1 MSADL
6 QLRIH
11 SAPAGE
17 LVPLLDLMRE
27 HGLRGEYERG
37 PAEVLTLGQVYRS
50 RDAAL
55 GLCEEVAARLEE
67 DAPNAVFELWQDPHW
82 STDGHYHAHVPQ
94 FGHFEAGCDV
104 EGVPHVGVHD
114 LIQRLSNSPGATLGD
129 WMAGEGA
136 GLLGIAVLAVVG
148 EYRAQQSSDS

>member
-1 MSADL
+1 VSADL

-11 SAPAGE
+11 SAPAVE

-27 HGLRGEYERG
+27 HGLCGEYERG

-67 DAPNAVFELWQDPHW
+67 DAPNAVFELWQDPSW
-82 STDGHYHAHVPQ
+82 STDGHYHAHVPK
-94 FGHFEAGCDV
+94 FGHFEAGCDA

-136 GLLGIAVLAVVG
+136 DLLGIAVLAVVG

>member
-17 LVPLLDLMRE
+17 LVALLDLMRE

-37 PAEVLTLGQVYRS
+37 PAEALTLGQVYRAQ
-50 RDAAL
+50 DAVL

-67 DAPNAVFELWQDPHW
+67 DAPNTVFELWQDPHW
-82 STDGHYHAHVPQ
+82 STDGHYHAYVPR
-94 FGHFEAGCDV
+94 V
-104 EGVPHVGVHD
+104 
-114 LIQRLSNSPGATLGD
+114 
-129 WMAGEGA
+129 
-136 GLLGIAVLAVVG
+136 
-148 EYRAQQSSDS
+148 RALRGWL